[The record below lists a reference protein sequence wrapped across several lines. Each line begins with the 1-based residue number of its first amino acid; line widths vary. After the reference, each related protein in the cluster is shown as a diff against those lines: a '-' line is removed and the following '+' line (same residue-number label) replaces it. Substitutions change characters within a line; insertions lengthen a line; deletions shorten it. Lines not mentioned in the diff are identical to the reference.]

1 MTFAYPPSKGAF
13 VGLPALPG
21 AARMTPRPGPGPAGG
36 GVSGDSVSRTGRM
49 PSGAAIVGVPGA
61 GRRVGGLARGHGAA
75 RPEGPAGSHAV
86 AALVAKPGL
95 ITRVA
100 ELARVAARA
109 GLARA

>member
-1 MTFAYPPSKGAF
+1 
-13 VGLPALPG
+13 
-21 AARMTPRPGPGPAGG
+21 
-36 GVSGDSVSRTGRM
+36 M
-49 PSGAAIVGVPGA
+49 PSGAAIVGMPRA
-61 GRRVGGLARGHGAA
+61 GRRVGGVARGHRAA

-109 GLARA
+109 GRAWAWGITRVLPRARWRAAGKGSRPGAPSRPGVG